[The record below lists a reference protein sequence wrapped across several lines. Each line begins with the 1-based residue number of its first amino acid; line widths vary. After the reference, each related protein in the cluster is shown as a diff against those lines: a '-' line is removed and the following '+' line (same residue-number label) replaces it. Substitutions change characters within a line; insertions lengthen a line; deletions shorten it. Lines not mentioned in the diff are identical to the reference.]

1 MPGPGNFSWSARD
14 SVRAERMVLAMSLI
28 TYVTRIHFADRV
40 LEDALPEELSRLG
53 VRRILIVTDA
63 PGDGEDIFERVTNAL
78 PAGCDCVPLR
88 GIRTPVEPQEATH
101 AIEVI
106 ATMRCDAVLGLGGPA
121 ALDLAR
127 LAGQGVGGARSGPLP
142 VIAVPTT
149 TASVGLGP
157 LPQGTRATNG
167 RRTTAGCQP
176 VPAVVLCD
184 PTLTLA
190 TDPMMTAAS
199 GMDALT
205 HCIETYL
212 GTTWN
217 PPADGIALE
226 GVRRAGAYLERAV
239 RDGQD
244 LEARREVLAAA
255 LNAGLAA
262 QKGLG
267 GVHAL
272 AHALENE
279 AGLSAR
285 HGWMHAALLPPML
298 GFNAP
303 AVGDRFAALCEAL
316 RLGPGADL
324 PKALAALGARLSLP
338 LRLDSLR
345 LDHPALKR
353 VARKAADDPAN
364 LNNPRLAHT
373 EDYLRILEE
382 AL

>member
-1 MPGPGNFSWSARD
+1 
-14 SVRAERMVLAMSLI
+14 
-28 TYVTRIHFADRV
+28 
-40 LEDALPEELSRLG
+40 
-53 VRRILIVTDA
+53 
-63 PGDGEDIFERVTNAL
+63 
-78 PAGCDCVPLR
+78 
-88 GIRTPVEPQEATH
+88 
-101 AIEVI
+101 
-106 ATMRCDAVLGLGGPA
+106 
-121 ALDLAR
+121 
-127 LAGQGVGGARSGPLP
+127 
-142 VIAVPTT
+142 
-149 TASVGLGP
+149 
-157 LPQGTRATNG
+157 
-167 RRTTAGCQP
+167 